1 MAIIVSKSC
10 SDHTVASVVVS
21 IQENIVDHVEHIRS
35 RRKDRFAIESQ
46 IEKQDENTDVLENLM
61 TWKN

>member
-1 MAIIVSKSC
+1 MAVFLC
-10 SDHTVASVVVS
+10 
-21 IQENIVDHVEHIRS
+21 QENIVYHVEHIRS

-46 IEKQDENTDVLENLM
+46 IEKQDENIDVLENLM